1 MIVRISEALVKPDRR
16 EEFMRVLADL
26 VATFPDRYPGLV
38 SHAILVDRDDD
49 TRVAYQSVWL
59 DEDSVAGFAGE
70 HWASEPVTF
79 PGEDE
84 LLQQPLHLRHFDTV
98 EPDDSAEDFEP
109 EE

>member
-1 MIVRISEALVKPDRR
+1 MIVRVSEALVKPERR
-16 EEFMRVLADL
+16 EEFMRVLKDL

-38 SHAILVDRDDD
+38 SHSILVDREDD

-70 HWASEPVTF
+70 NWATEPVTF
-79 PGEDE
+79 PGEAE
-84 LLQQPLHLRHFDTV
+84 LLQQPLRLRHFDTA